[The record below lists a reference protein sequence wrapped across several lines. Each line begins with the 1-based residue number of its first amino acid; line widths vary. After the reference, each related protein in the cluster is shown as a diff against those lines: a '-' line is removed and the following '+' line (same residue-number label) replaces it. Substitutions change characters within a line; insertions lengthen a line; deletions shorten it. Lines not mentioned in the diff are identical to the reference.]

1 MKFQKG
7 FTSVQG
13 AVTLVL
19 STLAI
24 AGVVGWIWNIVKII
38 NTGFDVFTG
47 LLIARVVGV
56 FLAPLGAV
64 LGYL

>member
-1 MKFQKG
+1 MRKQMG
-7 FTSVQG
+7 FASAQG
-13 AVTLVL
+13 IGALLVL
-19 STLAI
+19 AVSI

-47 LLIARVVGV
+47 MLIARVVGV